1 MTGKQAYSYTI
12 LRYVHDVVSGEALNV
27 GVVMH
32 MSVSQEVRMRTNKTI
47 GRLRGA
53 FPDLDRR
60 AFVSAME
67 AIDRSFR
74 VVAGR
79 LTTEVRLDGISDAR
93 SLALAVLPADDS
105 ALQWSSAGAGFTDD
119 PARTFEE
126 LYERYVARYAA
137 GTVNRR
143 TDEEIWRPVRDG
155 LAKRGIDV
163 PFGSKT
169 VAGAHDRIEFSR
181 AWKNGRWHA
190 YEPLSM
196 DLADADRIKD
206 KARRWRGHLAAV
218 AEGTSEQVDLHFLL
232 GRPQNAMLNDAYET
246 AKAILQ
252 HAPFAKEVVDEDNV
266 DDLVASIE
274 QEYRGHGP
282 S

>member
-27 GVVMH
+27 GVVVH
-32 MSVSQEVRMRTNKTI
+32 MSASQEVRMRTNKTI

-67 AIDRSFR
+67 AVDRSFR
-74 VVAGR
+74 TVAGR
-79 LTTEVRLDGISDAR
+79 LTTEFRLDGISDAR

-155 LAKRGIDV
+155 LAKRGIDA

-169 VAGAHDRIEFSR
+169 VAGAHDRIEFGR
-181 AWKNGRWHA
+181 ALKNGRWHA

-274 QEYRGHGP
+274 QEYRDRP

>member
-27 GVVMH
+27 GVVVH
-32 MSVSQEVRMRTNKTI
+32 MSASQEVRMRTNKTI

-67 AIDRSFR
+67 AVDRSFGA
-74 VVAGR
+74 VAGR
-79 LTTEVRLDGISDAR
+79 LTTEFRLDGISDAR

-137 GTVNRR
+137 GTVSRR

-169 VAGAHDRIEFSR
+169 VAGAHDRIEFGR

-206 KARRWRGHLAAV
+206 KARRWRGHLSAV

-232 GRPQNAMLNDAYET
+232 GRPQNAALQEAYRT
-246 AKAILQ
+246 AKTILE
-252 HAPFAKEVVDEDNV
+252 HAPFATEVVDEEDV

-274 QEYRGHGP
+274 EEYRSHRP

>member
-32 MSVSQEVRMRTNKTI
+32 MSASRFVEARTSKTI

-60 AFVSAME
+60 VFVSAMQ

-74 VVAGR
+74 TVADR
-79 LTTEVRLDGISDAR
+79 VTTELRLDGITDAR
-93 SLALAVLPADDS
+93 SLALAVLPNDDS
-105 ALQWSSAGAGFTDD
+105 ALQWSPAGSGLTDD
-119 PARTFEE
+119 PAKTFEA
-126 LYERYVARYAA
+126 LYERYVARYVT
-137 GTVNRR
+137 GSVNRR
-143 TDEEIWRPVRDG
+143 TDEEIWRPVRDE
-155 LAKRGIDV
+155 LAKRSIDI
-163 PFGSKT
+163 PFGRKT
-169 VAGAHDRIEFSR
+169 VTGTHDRIEFGR

-196 DLADADRIKD
+196 DLADADGVRD
-206 KARRWRGHLAAV
+206 KARRWLGHLAAV
-218 AEGTSEQVDLHFLL
+218 AEGASERIDLHFLL
-232 GRPQNAMLNDAYET
+232 GRPQNAALQEAYEN
-246 AKAILQ
+246 AKAILE
-252 HAPFAKEVVDEDNV
+252 HAPFTTEVVDENNV
-266 DDLVASIE
+266 DELIASIE
-274 QEYRGHGP
+274 KEYRSHRP